1 MHMETNTTKWRTNVS
16 WHGLEKIFYRRL
28 YSPILLSI
36 CKNMQK
42 YSYIIPTQLKLLMCA
57 KLTLESCLLA
67 PKAVQNTTTVQ
78 GMRCFLPIYKNA
90 SIQISSPR
98 QLKHVNS
105 LKPLIVQ
112 PYKNHKRHVSK
123 SFLVHNQ
130 LWHPFRRHALCGHN
144 KTDVIYCYLHR
155 SQQGRKTYAFVL
167 ELVF

>member
-1 MHMETNTTKWRTNVS
+1 MWKLIQPTWRTNVS
-16 WHGLEKIFYRRL
+16 RHGLENNFYRRL

-42 YSYIIPTQLKLLMCA
+42 YNYIIPTQLKLLMCA

-78 GMRCFLPIYKNA
+78 GMRCFLPIFKNA

-105 LKPLIVQ
+105 LKQLIVQ
-112 PYKNHKRHVSK
+112 PYRNHKSHVSK
-123 SFLVHNQ
+123 SSWYITSCDTLVADMHYVAITK
-130 LWHPFRRHALCGHN
+130 LMLSTVTCIEVSKAGRRMHLFWN
-144 KTDVIYCYLHR
+144 
-155 SQQGRKTYAFVL
+155 
-167 ELVF
+167 